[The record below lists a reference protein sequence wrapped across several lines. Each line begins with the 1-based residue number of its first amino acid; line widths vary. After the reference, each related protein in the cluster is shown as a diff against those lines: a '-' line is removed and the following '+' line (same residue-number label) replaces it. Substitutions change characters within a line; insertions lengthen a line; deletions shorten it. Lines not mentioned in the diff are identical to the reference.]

1 MRGWIILVIWME
13 ELMYGGVR
21 LGGELV
27 FGLLVLGL
35 TVAGFDGGP
44 CVVLAGGALWWKGR
58 GVDVVTLG

>member
-1 MRGWIILVIWME
+1 MRGWIILVTWME

-27 FGLLVLGL
+27 VDLLVLGL

-44 CVVLAGGALWWKGR
+44 CVVLAGGAFGGR
-58 GVDVVTLG
+58 RRE

>member
-21 LGGELV
+21 LEGESV
-27 FGLLVLGL
+27 VGLLVLGL

-44 CVVLAGGALWWKGR
+44 CVVLAGGAFGGWR
-58 GVDVVTLG
+58 ERVDI